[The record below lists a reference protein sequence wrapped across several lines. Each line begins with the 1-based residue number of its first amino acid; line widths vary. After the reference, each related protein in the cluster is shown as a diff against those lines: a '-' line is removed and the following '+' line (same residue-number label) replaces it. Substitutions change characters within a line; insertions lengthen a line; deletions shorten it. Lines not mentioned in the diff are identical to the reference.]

1 MQVEGGLFTLG
12 YSANPLGGI
21 MRLFQLWLVAFEQM
35 DLFGSQSHAKYRLF
49 FVFSDTLLV
58 PSVQFWAAP
67 ELFGAISRVH
77 FWSDLG
83 ASRGHLETMLGS

>member
-1 MQVEGGLFTLG
+1 MRLEGGLFTLG
-12 YSANPLGGI
+12 YAANSLGGI
-21 MRLFQLWLVAFEQM
+21 MRFFQLWLVAFEQM

-67 ELFGAISRVH
+67 ELFGAIK
-77 FWSDLG
+77 DLEG
-83 ASRGHLETMLGS
+83 FQV